1 MRKIFVCVL
10 ALMLLAS
17 TALAE
22 STLTVNG
29 NGSVLV
35 DADRVTINVGVRELA
50 EDVKSAQS
58 AVNARLDAVIAAL
71 TGMGI
76 ELKDIHTDAISIY
89 PEYDYSSYDDGERI
103 VGYSAYNMISATTAD
118 TANAGAYIDAAFDA
132 GANQLNGVEFFAY
145 DTTEARHQALTLAV
159 QNAAEKAQ
167 VLAEAAGQKLGAVL
181 AINEGD
187 NYYDAP
193 VALARGAKTE
203 DAGTQVYANQLSV
216 SASVSV
222 QYAITQE

>member
-1 MRKIFVCVL
+1 MRKILVCVL

-22 STLTVNG
+22 ATLTVNG

-76 ELKDIHTDAISIY
+76 ELKDTR
-89 PEYDYSSYDDGERI
+89 EGVTWKRI
-103 VGYSAYNMISATTAD
+103 
-118 TANAGAYIDAAFDA
+118 
-132 GANQLNGVEFFAY
+132 
-145 DTTEARHQALTLAV
+145 
-159 QNAAEKAQ
+159 
-167 VLAEAAGQKLGAVL
+167 
-181 AINEGD
+181 
-187 NYYDAP
+187 
-193 VALARGAKTE
+193 
-203 DAGTQVYANQLSV
+203 
-216 SASVSV
+216 
-222 QYAITQE
+222 